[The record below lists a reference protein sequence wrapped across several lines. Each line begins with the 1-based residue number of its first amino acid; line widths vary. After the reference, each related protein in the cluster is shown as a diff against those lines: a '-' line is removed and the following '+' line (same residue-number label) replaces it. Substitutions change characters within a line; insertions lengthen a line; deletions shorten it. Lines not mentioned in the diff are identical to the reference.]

1 METKRFTVG
10 NLWDEMRGFGT
21 RNVELIAV
29 VLTSAI
35 CLICLHYYVIE
46 GPFRFHL
53 MGLVNNGG
61 LPDDL
66 AALVGWAV
74 GCMMCYWL
82 IPALVLKGMGKSL
95 RDYGWTVRGLR
106 THLPLYLLLFIPAGI
121 AVFAISSQ
129 AEFAG
134 VYPFYSQPNGL
145 LELLI
150 WEVFYAFQ
158 FLTLEFFFRGF
169 LVHGLKES
177 LGRVSA
183 VIVMIFPYMMIHF
196 PKPWLETSGA
206 LIAGTL
212 LGWSS
217 LRTGSIFGGVVLHI
231 MVAWSLDTLALWHK
245 GWFLLW

>member
-1 METKRFTVG
+1 MEAKSFTVA
-10 NLWDEMRGFGT
+10 NLWEEMRGFGA

-121 AVFAISSQ
+121 AVVAISSQ
-129 AEFAG
+129 AEFAR
-134 VYPFYSQPNGL
+134 VYPFYSRPN
-145 LELLI
+145 
-150 WEVFYAFQ
+150 
-158 FLTLEFFFRGF
+158 
-169 LVHGLKES
+169 
-177 LGRVSA
+177 
-183 VIVMIFPYMMIHF
+183 
-196 PKPWLETSGA
+196 
-206 LIAGTL
+206 
-212 LGWSS
+212 
-217 LRTGSIFGGVVLHI
+217 
-231 MVAWSLDTLALWHK
+231 
-245 GWFLLW
+245 